1 MHFAARFLKKMKG
14 KAAENEQGNGWER
27 VEERFRHWE
36 GEVERERETETERER
51 ERERKRERE
60 TETERERE

>member
-27 VEERFRHWE
+27 VEERFRDWE
-36 GEVERERETETERER
+36 GVVERERERQ
-51 ERERKRERE
+51 
-60 TETERERE
+60 